1 MLCDVFDFRIKSKTL
16 NFYSRLVEFRGCAI
30 SPATCLS
37 LHRETQKEIGGA
49 GTSTIKAKFATPVP
63 VLYETRTHTILCV
76 FLLRKVQTSLT
87 SLSFELKAI

>member
-1 MLCDVFDFRIKSKTL
+1 MLCDVFDFRIKSKSL
-16 NFYSRLVEFRGCAI
+16 NFYSRLVEFRGCGV
-30 SPATCLS
+30 SPAICLY
-37 LHRETQKEIGGA
+37 LHKETQKERGGA

-63 VLYETRTHTILCV
+63 APYEAQTHIILCL